1 MKTLINEAI
10 KNRKLLEFNYQGYY
24 RVVEPHTFGIYNN
37 GNELLIAYQIDGES
51 KSRKPPFWSN
61 FMVDEIEDLLISE
74 ASFLE
79 PRDGYKKGDKR
90 FKLIFAEL

>member
-1 MKTLINEAI
+1 
-10 KNRKLLEFNYQGYY
+10 
-24 RVVEPHTFGIYNN
+24 
-37 GNELLIAYQIDGES
+37 
-51 KSRKPPFWSN
+51 
-61 FMVDEIEDLLISE
+61 MVDEIEDLLISE

>member
-51 KSRKPPFWSN
+51 KSRKPPFWRN
-61 FMVDEIEDLLISE
+61 FMVDEIEDLLLS
-74 ASFLE
+74 
-79 PRDGYKKGDKR
+79 
-90 FKLIFAEL
+90 LIHI